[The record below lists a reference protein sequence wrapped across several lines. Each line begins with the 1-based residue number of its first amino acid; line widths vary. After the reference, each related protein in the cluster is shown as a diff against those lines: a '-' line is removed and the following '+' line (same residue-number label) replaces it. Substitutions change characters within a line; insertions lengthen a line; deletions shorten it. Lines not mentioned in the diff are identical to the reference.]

1 MKKAYLIGGEV
12 FSFNGGLAAI
22 AGLLLYVPLRTAR
35 WSNRPRPCDV
45 PIRVFDKFL
54 VSPLRAMASSP
65 DLSGNELSRDRSSR
79 NDHRPQVP
87 AARLSRLTVRSGSH
101 ERSFADTNTDT
112 FLNQI
117 SPYAVRDGVYSKLNT
132 FLITTPEKHCSS
144 KVECRKNNDSVGGG
158 NFVSAW
164 SRIGASHSSA
174 STHRCNF
181 FLSVLLFSD
190 DLPTARDG

>member
-1 MKKAYLIGGEV
+1 MTLRRAEIRLIRNSGLYGKRPYLIGGEV

-35 WSNRPRPCDV
+35 WSNRPRPRPCDV

-87 AARLSRLTVRSGSH
+87 AARLSVCR
-101 ERSFADTNTDT
+101 N
-112 FLNQI
+112 
-117 SPYAVRDGVYSKLNT
+117 
-132 FLITTPEKHCSS
+132 SS
-144 KVECRKNNDSVGGG
+144 VCLFDRVVMSDHLP
-158 NFVSAW
+158 
-164 SRIGASHSSA
+164 IPIPI
-174 STHRCNF
+174 
-181 FLSVLLFSD
+181 LFSTK
-190 DLPTARDG
+190 LAHTPYGMGCTVNLIRS